1 MRSRDVRVYL
11 ADILQAAEAIAQFTR
26 GETLET
32 YLGDLKLRSA
42 VERQFE
48 IIGEALAHARAV
60 EPEIVDAIGNARAVI
75 GFRNQLIHGYAL
87 VDDEIVWGNV
97 ENLPTLIADVERAL
111 RGRP

>member
-1 MRSRDVRVYL
+1 MRPRDARVCL
-11 ADILQAAEAIAQFTR
+11 ADVLAASEAIEMFVR

-32 YLGDLKLRSA
+32 YLADPKLRSA

-48 IIGEALAHARAV
+48 IIGEALNQGRKADPDLVDRIAH
-60 EPEIVDAIGNARAVI
+60 ARAVI

-97 ENLPTLIADVERAL
+97 QLLPELEDDVRREL
-111 RGRP
+111 EGG

>member
-11 ADILQAAEAIAQFTR
+11 TDILRAAEAVQQFAE
-26 GETLET
+26 GETLDS

-48 IIGEALAHARAV
+48 IIGEALAQARAV
-60 EPEIVDAIGNARAVI
+60 DPNLVEGIANSTAII

-97 ENLPTLIADVERAL
+97 ERLPGLAADVERAL
-111 RGRP
+111 EAR